1 MPVLVVGAGSVG
13 SALATLLAGRG
24 ETVTLVSRS
33 GRGPSAPGVRCV
45 PADAADADALA
56 VHARGAAAVVNCVN
70 PGPYQQWEERWPP
83 VAASLLAVAERSGAV
98 LVTLSNLYGYGP
110 VDGPLHRDLPLAAT
124 GHKGRLRARLWQEA
138 LAAHEAGRV
147 RVTEV
152 RASDFIGPT
161 VPRAGGLLRRY
172 ADAALRGRTVWS
184 FGDPDAPHAFSYVPD
199 VARTLAVV
207 AGDARAWGRAWHV
220 PGPPERSV
228 RQTLTDLVAAAQ
240 PAPGTASSP
249 RPAPRVRRVPRP
261 LLTAGGAVVPVLRE
275 LGEVL
280 WQAERPFLL
289 DATATTATFGLRPTA
304 WEEVVAATA
313 RGWAGA
319 ATAPGGQG
327 GSTGEADDPRLP

>member
-13 SALATLLAGRG
+13 SALAVLLAGRG

-33 GRGPSAPGVRCV
+33 GRGPATPGVRCV

-56 VHARGAAAVVNCVN
+56 GHARGASAVVNCVN
-70 PGPYQQWEERWPP
+70 PGPYQQWEARWPP

-110 VDGPLHRDLPLAAT
+110 VDGPLHRDLPPAAT

-147 RVTEV
+147 RATEV

-172 ADAALRGRTVWS
+172 ADAALRGRTVWA
-184 FGDPDAPHAFSYVPD
+184 FGDPDVPHAFSYVPD
-199 VARTLAVV
+199 VARTLAAV
-207 AGDARAWGRAWHV
+207 AGDPRAWGLPWHV
-220 PGPPERSV
+220 PSPPERSV
-228 RQTLTDLVAAAQ
+228 RQTLTDLVAAA
-240 PAPGTASSP
+240 PASL
-249 RPAPRVRRVPRP
+249 PAPRVRRVPRP

-280 WQAERPFLL
+280 WQTERPFLL
-289 DATATTATFGLRPTA
+289 DATATTTTFGLRPTP

-319 ATAPGGQG
+319 PATAADGDG
-327 GSTGEADDPRLP
+327 GSARAADDPRLR